1 MRVVL
6 GIGGEPH
13 FATES
18 DDEARRRRTV
28 EELVRTNLESLPR
41 ARTDVLVTGNRYQAV
56 GDLRSSEDSDGTP
69 TPAPRSP

>member
-1 MRVVL
+1 VRVVL
-6 GIGGEPH
+6 GIGGEAH

-18 DDEARRRRTV
+18 DEARRRRTV

-41 ARTDVLVTGNRYQAV
+41 ARTDVLVTGNRYEAV
-56 GDLRSSEDSDGTP
+56 GGLRSSEDSDGTP